1 MILFY
6 VQHLLG
12 IGHLRRTL
20 AVAEACRREG
30 VPVEVISGGFPIDL
44 SDFPELKVHQLSP
57 VRSKDLSFS
66 AIVDGTGNEV
76 DSDFEANRAAELKAL
91 FESARPKILVTEL
104 FPFGRRR
111 FRFELIPLLEAA
123 KNKGVKIFCSVRDN
137 VQRRPPARETETID
151 WLKSYYS
158 GVLVH
163 GDPKFMPFS
172 ESFAKAN
179 EIDSLIAYTGFVDT
193 ALAPVQLGSTE
204 TIDVV
209 ISAGGGAAGH
219 ALYRCAAE
227 ACALS
232 RHDQMRWVILAGAE
246 PSPEFLDEL
255 RTLGGAKLTAEPN
268 RPDFR
273 ALLRACR
280 VSVSQA
286 GYNSVVDLLAT
297 GAPALVVPFSGE
309 GGESEQPARAQ
320 RLQALGR
327 ASVLAQDELSPELL
341 ATRVDAFLDGPT
353 EQFALQHCEGA
364 KRSAQLLVAALS

>member
-30 VPVEVISGGFPIDL
+30 VPIEVVSGGFPIDL
-44 SDFPELKVHQLSP
+44 RDFPELKVHQLPP

-66 AIVDGTGNEV
+66 TIVDGTGNEV

-111 FRFELIPLLEAA
+111 FRFELIPLLKAA
-123 KNKGVKIFCSVRDN
+123 KNEGVKIFCSVRDN

-179 EIDSLIAYTGFVDT
+179 EIDSLIAYTGFVET
-193 ALAPVQLGSTE
+193 TLAPVQ
-204 TIDVV
+204 
-209 ISAGGGAAGH
+209 
-219 ALYRCAAE
+219 
-227 ACALS
+227 
-232 RHDQMRWVILAGAE
+232 
-246 PSPEFLDEL
+246 
-255 RTLGGAKLTAEPN
+255 
-268 RPDFR
+268 
-273 ALLRACR
+273 
-280 VSVSQA
+280 
-286 GYNSVVDLLAT
+286 
-297 GAPALVVPFSGE
+297 SG
-309 GGESEQPARAQ
+309 
-320 RLQALGR
+320 
-327 ASVLAQDELSPELL
+327 
-341 ATRVDAFLDGPT
+341 
-353 EQFALQHCEGA
+353 
-364 KRSAQLLVAALS
+364 